1 MNTPHGWIKLYR
13 CLLEDAVCQKSAYFH
28 LWVTLLLMAAHK
40 DREFIFNNQIQQLKP
55 GQLITGRK
63 KLSKLTGIPESTVGR
78 ILKCLESGH
87 KIEQKILKKY
97 RIISIVKWE
106 SYQAQVI
113 GETTGEPMMN
123 QSRTGSEP
131 IVSTYKNDK
140 NEKND
145 NKHRGDFYLSSEQ
158 KKIQRIHDANE
169 RAFEQWLEEET
180 KISRV

>member
-1 MNTPHGWIKLYR
+1 M
-13 CLLEDAVCQKSAYFH
+13 
-28 LWVTLLLMAAHK
+28 
-40 DREFIFNNQIQQLKP
+40 
-55 GQLITGRK
+55 
-63 KLSKLTGIPESTVGR
+63 GR

-140 NEKND
+140 NEKN
-145 NKHRGDFYLSSEQ
+145 
-158 KKIQRIHDANE
+158 
-169 RAFEQWLEEET
+169 
-180 KISRV
+180 

>member
-1 MNTPHGWIKLYR
+1 
-13 CLLEDAVCQKSAYFH
+13 
-28 LWVTLLLMAAHK
+28 
-40 DREFIFNNQIQQLKP
+40 
-55 GQLITGRK
+55 
-63 KLSKLTGIPESTVGR
+63 
-78 ILKCLESGH
+78 
-87 KIEQKILKKY
+87 
-97 RIISIVKWE
+97 
-106 SYQAQVI
+106 
-113 GETTGEPMMN
+113 MMN